1 MQKKIIWIAGA
12 LALIAIPAVI
22 GLVALDGDDS
32 SARRAGALVAV
43 GGATAYQLQLTQAT
57 AGADEIREAI
67 ELESVLVGR
76 DDPTTIG
83 SHGGAGVGK
92 VKFNDFKITKKV
104 DRASPLLFKQMA
116 SGSHYKKAVL
126 TLRKAGDKEPYMT
139 YTMDT
144 VFVSNVDHGG
154 GSPEVASEEI
164 TFVYGTLVV
173 LSNDRN
179 ADGSLA
185 PPVQAGWDQVTNR
198 SAP

>member
-1 MQKKIIWIAGA
+1 MDRGGA
-12 LALIAIPAVI
+12 RADRDPGRVR
-22 GLVALDGDDS
+22 LVALDGDDS

-57 AGADEIREAI
+57 AGAAEIREAI
-67 ELESVLVGR
+67 ELESFTWGASA
-76 DDPTTIG
+76 PTTIG
-83 SHGGAGVGK
+83 STGAGVGK
-92 VKFNDFKITKKV
+92 VKFGDFKITKKV

-116 SGSHYKKAVL
+116 SGSQYKKAVL

-144 VFVSNVDHGG
+144 VFVSNVNHGG